1 MFPVKL
7 TIAYD
12 GTDFLGWQKSD
23 MGPTVEQT
31 LQSVLD
37 IIAGHPVKIEA
48 ASRTDAGVHAD
59 GQVAL
64 AALGRKIDLGQL
76 HLSLNQ
82 MLPPT
87 IAVIS
92 VEAASITFHP
102 SLDARSKIYEYSICN
117 GTYQMPRK
125 RLYSWHFPYKLDFD
139 LMEDAAKQP
148 LGRNDFAGF
157 TNVSMSPPQSTVRT
171 LKQIAIQRHPSE
183 SLTIEIE
190 GDRFLYKMARNLVG
204 TLLYIGAGKLPGDRI
219 QTLLASKD
227 RREGGVTAPAHGL
240 TLKQIIY

>member
-31 LQSVLD
+31 LQSVLNT
-37 IIAGHPVKIEA
+37 IAGYPVKIEA

-59 GQVAL
+59 GQIAL
-64 AALGRKIDLGQL
+64 AVMERKIDLGQL

-82 MLPPT
+82 MLPST
-87 IAVIS
+87 IAVIRA
-92 VEAASITFHP
+92 EAAPLNFHP

-139 LMEDAAKQP
+139 LMENAAKQP

-171 LKQIAIQRHPSE
+171 LKRITIKKRASE
-183 SLTIEIE
+183 TLTIEIE

-204 TLLYIGAGKLPGDRI
+204 TLLYIGAGKLPSDRI
-219 QTLLASKD
+219 QTLLSSKD
-227 RREGGVTAPAHGL
+227 RREAGVTAPAHGL
-240 TLKQIIY
+240 SLKQIIY